1 MCTGRVCRPPS
12 RELTKI
18 SFTQF
23 TGGVIVFK
31 ALLDDFKDSLTFVL
45 DTGSGGISLD
55 SATVAGLGLHP
66 SEPER
71 MIRGIGEPVRWVFER
86 PATKDQ

>member
-45 DTGSGGISLD
+45 DTGSGGISL
-55 SATVAGLGLHP
+55 
-66 SEPER
+66 
-71 MIRGIGEPVRWVFER
+71 IRPPWPVWACTHQSRNV
-86 PATKDQ
+86 